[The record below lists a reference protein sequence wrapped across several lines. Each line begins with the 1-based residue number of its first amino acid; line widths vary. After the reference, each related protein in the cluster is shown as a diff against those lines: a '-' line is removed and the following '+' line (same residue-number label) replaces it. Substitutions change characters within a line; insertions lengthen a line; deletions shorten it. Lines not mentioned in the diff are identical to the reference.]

1 MRLKNWLKFGYA
13 FVSTQNNPMKLSFP
27 TAVLLMLAFLSFNA
41 TSVSS
46 QDKADKDGIKWT
58 SLEQV
63 EKLNAN
69 KKTQRKV
76 FVDVYTD
83 WCGWCKRLDATTY
96 KDPELVKYLNS
107 NFYSVKLN
115 AESKDTIS
123 FKGTKHAFN
132 PARRSNSVAAYFMPP
147 SGGGYPT
154 LTYLDNDLKVVR
166 IAPGYVTKDEML
178 KQLKYINENYYL
190 NMSYEK
196 YVAQASA
203 PAAK

>member
-1 MRLKNWLKFGYA
+1 MKIRFLSAVWALLLIA
-13 FVSTQNNPMKLSFP
+13 SQTTVST
-27 TAVLLMLAFLSFNA
+27 A
-41 TSVSS
+41 
-46 QDKADKDGIKWT
+46 QDKAEKDGIKWM

-69 KKTQRKV
+69 KKTQKKV

-96 KDPELVKYLNS
+96 KDPELVKYLND

-115 AESKDTIS
+115 AESKDTIT

-132 PARRSNSVAAYFMPP
+132 PSKRTNTVAAYFMPP

-154 LTYLDNDLKVVR
+154 LTYLDSDFKVAR
-166 IAPGYVTKDEML
+166 IAPGYVNKDEML
-178 KQLKYINENYYL
+178 KQLKYINDNYYL

-196 YVAQASA
+196 YLIQAASA
-203 PAAK
+203 PQAK